1 MELHSA
7 QELVRCTF
15 AQHVVKTSSEVDV
28 QVVEHQMNAASLG
41 IRVGQQVADEDHEVG
56 LAPSLCDRDGPL
68 PGFGL
73 YGHEQIGRAVTRLLV
88 VHFFGAARVHRQW
101 CTTETDELQALLV
114 DADDR
119 L

>member
-73 YGHEQIGRAVTRLLV
+73 YGHEQIGRAVTRVLV
-88 VHFFGAARVHRQW
+88 VHFFGLREFIGSGAR
-101 CTTETDELQALLV
+101 L
-114 DADDR
+114 
-119 L
+119 